1 MKPNYFYKIPQKYKN
16 YKIQK
21 IDSGASKRLFYRLSN
36 DSKSVIFVDSSDQK
50 NDYINLIGIYNYLS
64 KINISVNILD
74 YPEKKAWPLMGE
86 GKYDMFIN
94 GWSEITL
101 DPDYNLKS
109 NFLRNNRENL
119 DNEILFDLI
128 NKAKNITVD
137 EKRKLEYQKIQQ
149 NIMELQSRIP
159 IYHAKDVWVFKKDI
173 DFTPRQDRLID
184 LKDTRAV

>member
-1 MKPNYFYKIPQKYKN
+1 MFGYNKNSDDVKYDLMKAKSLINMTKYKN
-16 YKIQK
+16 GFECNLVLPQ
-21 IDSGASKRLFYRLSN
+21 GAIPKLLETAN
-36 DSKSVIFVDSSDQK
+36 IIKKS
-50 NDYINLIGIYNYLS
+50 LS

-86 GKYDMFIN
+86 GNYDMFIN